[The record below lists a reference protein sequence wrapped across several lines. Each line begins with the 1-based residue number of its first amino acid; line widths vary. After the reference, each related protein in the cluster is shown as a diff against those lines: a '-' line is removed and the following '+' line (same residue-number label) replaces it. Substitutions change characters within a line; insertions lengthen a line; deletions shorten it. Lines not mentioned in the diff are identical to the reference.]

1 MMSSAPSSAVQLSP
15 SVAKHLLSEEDQ
27 ARANWY
33 AWFAAN
39 WLAAPTQTNI
49 DLWAAQ
55 LEGDINPAT
64 ELEVCW
70 LDVVSA
76 AKRLGS
82 AKIQLEF
89 DALFSAV
96 GKPEVFSFASYHLT
110 GFLHER
116 PLVEIRQRLIELDL
130 GRFDVAIT
138 EDHLG
143 LLCTSMKQLIAV
155 NSDQQAAFF
164 RDFLASWVEP
174 FLLGIDVSPRSDF
187 YRKVALLWQCFVAI
201 EQQAFDFE

>member
-1 MMSSAPSSAVQLSP
+1 MISSDSSSTVQLSP
-15 SVAKHLLSEEDQ
+15 KIAKHLLSDEDQ

-33 AWFAAN
+33 GWFASI

-49 DLWAAQ
+49 NLWDSQIVEANDTQ
-55 LEGDINPAT
+55 T
-64 ELEVCW
+64 ELETYWVE
-70 LDVVSA
+70 VVSA
-76 AKRLGS
+76 AKRLGP
-82 AKIQLEF
+82 AKIQDEF

-130 GRFDVAIT
+130 GRFEVGVT

-143 LLCTSMKQLIAV
+143 LLCTSMKQLIGT
-155 NSDQQAAFF
+155 NSDQQSSFF
-164 RDFLASWVEP
+164 RDFLASWIEP
-174 FLLGIDVSPRSDF
+174 FLLAIEVSPRADF
-187 YRKVALLWQCFVAI
+187 YRKTALLWQCFVAI